1 MISVVIYGRNDDYG
15 YNLHKRAA
23 ISLNC
28 IASTLTEED
37 EILFVDYNTPDEF
50 PTFPE
55 AIRDTL
61 TERARTLIKV
71 LRVRERTHREHFA
84 HATHLAAVEP
94 VARNVG
100 VRRSNPTNRWVL
112 STNTDI
118 ILLTHSGRPLTE
130 EVGALPDGFYCAPRV
145 EVPEAVW
152 ETFDRTDP
160 EATMRDLRVLR
171 RSLHLDEI
179 VHGTPTARYDAPGDF
194 QLALREDLFAI
205 GGFHEGMLKGW
216 HVDSN
221 LSARLLVHRGSVED
235 AGRFVIGYHC
245 DHLRKLTP
253 MHAAG
258 AVENDLGVFVDAV
271 TDATV
276 PGNGA
281 DWGLADVDIEEFRL
295 DPSPNSSRSL
305 AALAALLEP
314 ALGEPYEGSI
324 SPKIPD
330 SVPAPAR
337 HVVPFVASVID
348 PLPRSTVAT
357 WIGPR
362 DELHGLLA
370 THWTESGFRHPIA
383 GWSDRSDSAQAADD
397 PLVFLHFGSPA
408 LVTGRPA
415 SRVMVEFNELV
426 MAELERR
433 ASGLRPSR
441 VIVLNGIYNRFE
453 PLVRAHFRSGR
464 SPFSTRVSVGVL
476 RDDAEP
482 PLMMLPGSSV
492 TSWTRLLVA
501 GPAGRITSRGP
512 WRAPV
517 ITARPGVRGHVFYGP
532 RQFLPVGEC
541 VVEARLTLLPSA
553 VLRSPRAYVDVA
565 IEEHPVAAVRVPVGL
580 RIGPRDVRVPFSV
593 HEDQAADVIEV
604 RLHTNGRIRIRTREI
619 LIRRTA

>member
-1 MISVVIYGRNDDYG
+1 MISVVVYGRNDDYG

-28 IASTLTEED
+28 IASTLSEAD

-130 EVGALPDGFYCAPRV
+130 EVGALPEGFYCAPRV
-145 EVPEAVW
+145 EVPETVW

-221 LSARLLVHRGSVED
+221 LSARLLIHRGSVED
-235 AGRFVIGYHC
+235 AGMFVIGYHC
-245 DHLRKLTP
+245 DHLRKITP

-258 AVENDLGVFVDAV
+258 AVENDLGDFVDAV
-271 TDATV
+271 TDSTV
-276 PGNGA
+276 PGNGS
-281 DWGLADVDIEEFRL
+281 DWGLASLDVEEFSLESGGGVPARL
-295 DPSPNSSRSL
+295 RSL
-305 AALAALLEP
+305 EELLCP
-314 ALGEPYEGSI
+314 ALEQPYEGHI
-324 SPKIPD
+324 SPASPD

-337 HVVPFVASVID
+337 HVLPFIASVID
-348 PLPRSTVAT
+348 PLPRSTIAC
-357 WIGPR
+357 WIGPC
-362 DELHGLLA
+362 DDLHALVTA
-370 THWTESGFRHPIA
+370 QWADAGFLNPIVA
-383 GWSDRSDSAQAADD
+383 WDARFDGPEDS
-397 PLVFLHFGSPA
+397 LVFLHFGSPS
-408 LVTGRPA
+408 LVKGSAA
-415 SRVMVEFNELV
+415 SRVITQFNELV
-426 MAELERR
+426 LDELRRR
-433 ASGLRPSR
+433 AAGLRPSR
-441 VIVLNGIYNRFE
+441 VLVMNGIYNRYE
-453 PLVRAHFRSGR
+453 ALVRASFRCGR

-476 RDDAEP
+476 RDDAV
-482 PLMMLPGSSV
+482 PLGV
-492 TSWTRLLVA
+492 ARQDWTRQVVVGSA
-501 GPAGRITSRGP
+501 GMAAVSPRRRSAGII
-512 WRAPV
+512 AV
-517 ITARPGVRGHVFYGP
+517 PGRSGHVFVGP
-532 RQFLPVGEC
+532 RLLLAAGSYVAEVRLGLLPVLS
-541 VVEARLTLLPSA
+541 VRV
-553 VLRSPRAYVDVA
+553 PRAYVDVA
-565 IEEHPVAAVRVPVGL
+565 VEEQVVAASKVRIGL
-580 RIGPRDVRVPFSV
+580 RLGRRTVRVPFQIGAD
-593 HEDQAADVIEV
+593 EAADSVEV
-604 RLHTNGRIRIRTREI
+604 RLHTNGRIRIRTNRIRI
-619 LIRRTA
+619 LPVG

>member
-118 ILLTHSGRPLTE
+118 ILLTHSGRSLTD
-130 EVGALPDGFYCAPRV
+130 EVRELADGFYCAPRV

-271 TDATV
+271 TDAAV
-276 PGNGA
+276 LENCA
-281 DWGLADVDIEEFRL
+281 SWGLASLDVEEFSLESGGGVPARL
-295 DPSPNSSRSL
+295 RSL
-305 AALAALLEP
+305 EELLCP
-314 ALGEPYEGSI
+314 ALEQPYEGHI
-324 SPKIPD
+324 SPASPD

-337 HVVPFVASVID
+337 HVLPFIASVID
-348 PLPRSTVAT
+348 PLPRSTIAC
-357 WIGPR
+357 WIGPY
-362 DELHGLLA
+362 DDLHALVTA
-370 THWTESGFRHPIA
+370 QWADAGFLNPIVA
-383 GWSDRSDSAQAADD
+383 WDARFDGPED
-397 PLVFLHFGSPA
+397 PLVFLHFGSPS
-408 LVTGRPA
+408 LVKGSAA
-415 SRVMVEFNELV
+415 SRVITQFNELV
-426 MAELERR
+426 LDELRRR
-433 ASGLRPSR
+433 AAGLRPSR
-441 VIVLNGIYNRFE
+441 VLVMNGIYNRYE
-453 PLVRAHFRSGR
+453 ALVRASFRCGR

-476 RDDAEP
+476 RDDVV
-482 PLMMLPGSSV
+482 PLV
-492 TSWTRLLVA
+492 VARQDWTRQVVVGSA
-501 GPAGRITSRGP
+501 GMAAVSPRRRSAGII
-512 WRAPV
+512 AV
-517 ITARPGVRGHVFYGP
+517 PGRSGHVFVGP
-532 RQFLPVGEC
+532 RLLLAAGSYVAEVRLGLLPVLS
-541 VVEARLTLLPSA
+541 VRV
-553 VLRSPRAYVDVA
+553 PRAYVDVA
-565 IEEHPVAAVRVPVGL
+565 VEEQVVAASKVRIGL
-580 RIGPRDVRVPFSV
+580 RLGRRTVRVPFQIGAD
-593 HEDQAADVIEV
+593 EAADSVEV
-604 RLHTNGRIRIRTREI
+604 RLHTNGRIRIRTNRIRI
-619 LIRRTA
+619 LPVG